1 MMSIIEEIKEAIV
14 QRRKDVIEA
23 LVEKAVNSAIDPEKI
38 MAEGLISP
46 MDLIGKQ
53 FSDGTIF
60 VPEMMLSA
68 MIMKSGLEKLKPYF
82 AENNI
87 TSEGTVLIGTVKGDM
102 HDIGKNIVIMMLEA
116 SGFTVIDLGIDV
128 QREVFVEKLREH
140 DADILAMSA
149 LLTTTMGEI
158 KNVIKLIKDE
168 GIRDRIGV
176 IVGGA
181 PIDQAFAREV
191 GADGYGADAT
201 EAVKVC
207 KEIIN
212 NC

>member
-82 AENNI
+82 TDKNV
-87 TSEGTVLIGTVKGDM
+87 TSQGTVLIGTVKGDM

-116 SGFTVIDLGIDV
+116 SGFTVIDLGTDV

-181 PIDQAFAREV
+181 PIDQAFAQEV